1 MMMTSNLLW
10 LAPLVPLLVGA
21 SMLLLRDR
29 RLLAA
34 LDVGGSLAVL
44 GLVVAIAR
52 KVSATGPVGAF
63 GTFRADEVAVLFLLL
78 IGLLAVAVSVA
89 TVGWM
94 RQEIARGHMRAERL
108 RYYYALVHGFIA
120 TMLVTVL
127 ADNLGILW
135 IAMEGTTIT
144 SALLVGFHGDK
155 HGLEAAWKYI
165 IVTTIGISFGLFGTV
180 LVYGAA
186 VHAQGGVFAGAM
198 NYSSIA
204 AIASKLDPGIV
215 RMAFIFVIV
224 GYGTK
229 AGLAPVHMWLP
240 DAHSQAPTP
249 VSALL
254 SGALIKCALFGIIR
268 FHTLARGACGA
279 EFSQGLLLLFG
290 LISVVV
296 ATPFIIVQHD
306 LKRLLGYHSVEH
318 VGIIALGLGF
328 GGRLGTYGALLHVIN
343 HGVTKALVF
352 LIAGDAIGR
361 YGTRDMRLMRG
372 FLHIAPLAAT
382 LLLMGAFS
390 LAGTPPFSIF
400 ISELIILRAGLGAG
414 HYVMVA
420 VFLTMVVVIFA
431 GLIHHVGQMVF
442 GEADKD
448 ADRGREALSPLFGTL
463 LLALVMVLLGVTMP
477 LHLDRVLA
485 RATEII
491 LG

>member
-1 MMMTSNLLW
+1 MTSPLLW
-10 LAPLVPLLVGA
+10 VTPLVPLAVGLV
-21 SMLLLRDR
+21 MLLLTDR
-29 RLLAA
+29 RALAA
-34 LDVGGSLAVL
+34 LDVLGSLAVL
-44 GLVVAIAR
+44 ALTVAVAR
-52 KVSATGPVGAF
+52 AVARHGAVTAL
-63 GTFRADEVAVLFLLL
+63 GVFRADDVAVIFLLL
-78 IGLLAVAVSVA
+78 VGLLAVAVAVA

-94 RQEIARGHMRAERL
+94 RHEVARGEMRAERL
-108 RYYYALVHGFIA
+108 RFYFALVHGFVA

-155 HGLEAAWKYI
+155 LGLEAAWKYI

-186 VHAQGGVFAGAM
+186 AHAQGGVLAGAM
-198 NYSSIA
+198 NWSSIA
-204 AIASKLDPGIV
+204 AVAHRLDPGII
-215 RMAFIFVIV
+215 RIGFIFVLV

-229 AGLAPVHMWLP
+229 AGLAPLHMWLP

-268 FHTLARGACGA
+268 FHTIARDACGP
-279 EFSQGLLLLFG
+279 EFSHGLLLLFG
-290 LISVVV
+290 LISITL

-328 GGRLGTYGALLHVIN
+328 GGRIGTYGALLHVVN
-343 HGVTKALVF
+343 HGVTKALAF
-352 LIAGDAIGR
+352 LVAGDAIGR
-361 YGTRDMRLMRG
+361 YGTRDMRLMKG
-372 FLHIAPLAAT
+372 FLGIAPVAGT

-400 ISELIILRAGLGAG
+400 VSELLVVRAGIASGR
-414 HYVMVA
+414 YVAVA
-420 VFLTMVVVIFA
+420 VFLAMVVVIFA
-431 GLIHHVGQMVF
+431 GLIHHVGQMAF
-442 GEADKD
+442 GVAAPGAE
-448 ADRGREALSPLFGTL
+448 RGREAASPILAMVLLAAVMVLFGTWI
-463 LLALVMVLLGVTMP
+463 P
-477 LHLDRVLA
+477 LRPDRVLQSA
-485 RATEII
+485 AEII

>member
-1 MMMTSNLLW
+1 
-10 LAPLVPLLVGA
+10 
-21 SMLLLRDR
+21 
-29 RLLAA
+29 LLAA

-44 GLVVAIAR
+44 GLVAAIAR
-52 KVSATGPVGAF
+52 KVATSGPIGAL

-78 IGLLAVAVSVA
+78 IGLLTVAVSVA

-204 AIASKLDPGIV
+204 AIAGKLDPGIV
-215 RMAFIFVIV
+215 RIAFIFVVV

-268 FHTLARGACGA
+268 FHTLARGACGPD
-279 EFSQGLLLLFG
+279 FSQGLLLLFG

-328 GGRLGTYGALLHVIN
+328 GGKLGTYGALLHVIN

-361 YGTRDMRLMRG
+361 YDTRDMRLMRG
-372 FLHIAPLAAT
+372 FLGIAPVAAT

-400 ISELIILRAGLGAG
+400 ISELIVLRAGLGTG
-414 HYVMVA
+414 HFVIVA
-420 VFLTMVVVIFA
+420 VFLAMVVVIFA

-442 GEADKD
+442 GEAEA
-448 ADRGREALSPLFGTL
+448 ADRGREALSPLLGGL
-463 LLALVMVLLGVTMP
+463 LLALVMVALGVTMP
-477 LHLDRVLA
+477 LQLDRILV

>member
-1 MMMTSNLLW
+1 MTMTSNILW
-10 LAPLVPLLVGA
+10 ILPLISMIVALCMLLV
-21 SMLLLRDR
+21 RNR
-29 RLLAA
+29 RLLSI
-34 LDVGGSLAVL
+34 LDMGGSLAVMGIVLAITGQVMAAGPMSAL
-44 GLVVAIAR
+44 GVLRVDAVAII
-52 KVSATGPVGAF
+52 
-63 GTFRADEVAVLFLLL
+63 FLLL
-78 IGLLAVAVSVA
+78 IGFLAVSVSIS

-94 RQEIARGHMRAERL
+94 RQALERQEMTDDRL
-108 RYYYALVHGFIA
+108 RYYYALVHAFIA

-144 SALLVGFHGDK
+144 SAVLVGFHGHK
-155 HGLEAAWKYI
+155 NSLEAAWKYI

-180 LVYGAA
+180 LIYGAA
-186 VHAQGGVFAGAM
+186 AHAQGDVYAGAM
-198 NYSSIA
+198 NWSSIVA
-204 AIASKLDPGIV
+204 VASKLDPGIV
-215 RMAFIFVIV
+215 RIGFIFVLV

-268 FHTLARGACGA
+268 FYTIACAACGFA
-279 EFSQGLLLLFG
+279 FGETLLLFFG

-328 GGRLGTYGALLHVIN
+328 GGPLGIYAALLHTIN

-352 LIAGDAIGR
+352 LIAGDAIHR
-361 YGTRDMRLMRG
+361 YNSRDMRMIKG
-372 FLHIAPLAAT
+372 FLSIAPWAGT
-382 LLLMGAFS
+382 LLFMGAFS

-400 ISELIILRAGLGAG
+400 ISELIVIRAGLASG
-414 HYVMVA
+414 HYVAVGVFLVMVA
-420 VFLTMVVVIFA
+420 IIFA
-431 GLIHHVGQMVF
+431 GLIHHIGQMVF
-442 GEADKD
+442 GTPD
-448 ADRGREALSPLFGTL
+448 ASASREREARFPLLGLL
-463 LLALVMVLLGVTMP
+463 LLAVVIVLLGVCMP
-477 LHLDRVLA
+477 NGFDQILE

-491 LG
+491 HG

>member
-1 MMMTSNLLW
+1 MMTSNLLW
-10 LAPLVPLLVGA
+10 LAPLVPLLVGV

-34 LDVGGSLAVL
+34 LDVGGSLVVL

-52 KVSATGPVGAF
+52 KVSATGPVGAL
-63 GTFRADEVAVLFLLL
+63 GTFRADEVSVLFLLL

-94 RQEIARGHMRAERL
+94 RQEIARGQMRAERL

-204 AIASKLDPGIV
+204 AIAPKLDPGII
-215 RMAFIFVIV
+215 RIAFIFVVV

-328 GGRLGTYGALLHVIN
+328 GGKFGTYGALLHVIN

-372 FLHIAPLAAT
+372 FLGIAPLAAT

-420 VFLTMVVVIFA
+420 VFLAMVVIIFA

-442 GEADKD
+442 GEADKS
-448 ADRGREALSPLFGTL
+448 ADRGREALSPLLGAL
-463 LLALVMVLLGVTMP
+463 LLALVMVMLGVTMP
-477 LHLDRVLA
+477 IPLDRVLT

>member
-1 MMMTSNLLW
+1 MASNLPW
-10 LAPLVPLLVGA
+10 LTPLVPFVLGLCMLLV
-21 SMLLLRDR
+21 RDR

-44 GLVVAIAR
+44 GLGLAMARRVAAAGS
-52 KVSATGPVGAF
+52 VSAL
-63 GTFRADEVAVLFLLL
+63 GTFRADAVAVVFLLL
-78 IGLLAVAVSVA
+78 IGLLAVAVSIA

-94 RQEIARGHMRAERL
+94 RQELARGQMRADRL
-108 RYYYALVHGFIA
+108 RYYYALVHAFLA

-155 HGLEAAWKYI
+155 RALEAAWKYI

-186 VHAQGGVFAGAM
+186 AHAQGEVFAGAM
-198 NYSSIA
+198 NWSSIA
-204 AIASKLDPGIV
+204 AIAHRLDPSIIRIG
-215 RMAFIFVIV
+215 FLFVVV

-254 SGALIKCALFGIIR
+254 SGALLKCALFGVIR
-268 FHTLARGACGA
+268 FHTIALGACGPA
-279 EFSQGLLLLFG
+279 FSQGLLLAFG
-290 LISVVV
+290 LVSVVV
-296 ATPFIIVQHD
+296 ATPFILVQHD

-318 VGIIALGLGF
+318 VGIVALGLGF

-352 LIAGDAIGR
+352 LVAGDAIGR
-361 YGTRDMRLMRG
+361 YGTRNMRAMRG
-372 FLHIAPLAAT
+372 FLGIAPLAGT

-400 ISELIILRAGLGAG
+400 ISELMVIRAGISAG
-414 HYVMVA
+414 RFLPVA
-420 VFLTMVVVIFA
+420 VFLVMVVIIFA
-431 GLIHHVGQMVF
+431 GLIHHVGQMAF
-442 GEADKD
+442 GTAAAT
-448 ADRGREALSPLFGTL
+448 ADRRREDRWPLLGMA
-463 LLALVMVLLGVTMP
+463 LLAAAMVLLGVYIP
-477 LHLDRVLA
+477 AGLDGVLT

>member
-1 MMMTSNLLW
+1 MTSHLLW
-10 LAPLVPLLVGA
+10 IAPLLPCVLGLA
-21 SMLLLRDR
+21 MLAVRSR
-29 RLLAA
+29 R
-34 LDVGGSLAVL
+34 VLAVL
-44 GLVVAIAR
+44 DVAGSLGVLALAANIAWQVDR
-52 KVSATGPVGAF
+52 FGPVTSLGVL
-63 GTFRADEVAVLFLLL
+63 RADAVSVVFLLL
-78 IGLLAVAVSVA
+78 VGLLAVSVSVSS
-89 TVGWM
+89 VGWM
-94 RQEIARGHMRAERL
+94 KSEVGRGHMQEKRL
-108 RYYYALVHGFIA
+108 HFYFALVHGFLA
-120 TMLVTVL
+120 TMVVTVL

-155 HGLEAAWKYI
+155 LGLEAAWKYI

-186 VHAQGGVFAGAM
+186 VHAQGAVFDGAM

-204 AIASKLDPGIV
+204 AVAGRLDPGII
-215 RMAFIFVIV
+215 RIAFVFVVV

-268 FHTLARGACGA
+268 FHTIARASCGPD
-279 EFSQGLLLLFG
+279 FSENLLLVFG

-296 ATPFIIVQHD
+296 ATPFILVQHD

-318 VGIIALGLGF
+318 VGIVALGLGF
-328 GGRLGTYGALLHVIN
+328 GGKIGTYGALLHVIN

-352 LIAGDAIGR
+352 LVAGDAIGR
-361 YGTRDMRLMRG
+361 YGTRDMRLMKG
-372 FLHIAPLAAT
+372 FLGLATGAGT

-400 ISELIILRAGLGAG
+400 ISELQIVRAGLAAG
-414 HYVMVA
+414 HWVPVAVLLVMV
-420 VFLTMVVVIFA
+420 VTIFA
-431 GLIHHVGQMVF
+431 GLIHHVGQIAY
-442 GEADKD
+442 GTADASADKSKETGWTL
-448 ADRGREALSPLFGTL
+448 AGMAAL
-463 LLALVMVLLGVTMP
+463 AVAMVALGVFMP
-477 LHLDRVLA
+477 ESLDRVLT

>member
-1 MMMTSNLLW
+1 
-10 LAPLVPLLVGA
+10 
-21 SMLLLRDR
+21 
-29 RLLAA
+29 
-34 LDVGGSLAVL
+34 
-44 GLVVAIAR
+44 
-52 KVSATGPVGAF
+52 
-63 GTFRADEVAVLFLLL
+63 
-78 IGLLAVAVSVA
+78 LLAVAVSVA

-108 RYYYALVHGFIA
+108 RYYYALVHGFVA

-204 AIASKLDPGIV
+204 AIAPKLDPGII

-268 FHTLARGACGA
+268 FHTLARGACGTD
-279 EFSQGLLLLFG
+279 FSQGLLLLFG

-328 GGRLGTYGALLHVIN
+328 GGRLGTYGALLHAIN

-372 FLHIAPLAAT
+372 FLGIAPWAAT

-400 ISELIILRAGLGAG
+400 ISELIILRAGLSAG
-414 HYVMVA
+414 HYLIVA
-420 VFLTMVVVIFA
+420 VFLAMVVVIFA

-442 GEADKD
+442 GEADK
-448 ADRGREALSPLFGTL
+448 AAERRREALSPLFGTL

-477 LHLDRVLA
+477 LHLDRVLV

>member
-1 MMMTSNLLW
+1 MTSNLLW
-10 LAPLVPLLVGA
+10 LAPLVPLLVGV

-44 GLVVAIAR
+44 SLVVAIAR
-52 KVSATGPVGAF
+52 KVSATGPFGAL
-63 GTFRADEVAVLFLLL
+63 GTFRADEVSVLFLLL

-94 RQEIARGHMRAERL
+94 RQEIARGQMRAERL

-204 AIASKLDPGIV
+204 AIAPKLDPGII
-215 RMAFIFVIV
+215 RIAFIFVVV

-328 GGRLGTYGALLHVIN
+328 GGKLGTYGALLHVIN

-372 FLHIAPLAAT
+372 FLGIAPLAAT

-420 VFLTMVVVIFA
+420 VFLAMVVVIFA

-442 GEADKD
+442 GEADKS
-448 ADRGREALSPLFGTL
+448 ADRGREAFSPLLGAL
-463 LLALVMVLLGVTMP
+463 LLALVMVMLGVTMP
-477 LHLDRVLA
+477 MHLDRVLT
-485 RATEII
+485 RATEIV

>member
-1 MMMTSNLLW
+1 MTSALLW
-10 LAPLVPLLVGA
+10 LAPLTPLLLGA
-21 SMLLLRDR
+21 LMLLVRDR
-29 RLLAA
+29 RALAA
-34 LDVGGSLAVL
+34 LDIGGSSAVL
-44 GLVVAIAR
+44 VLVVLIAR
-52 KVSATGPVGAF
+52 GVARAGSLTAF
-63 GTFRADEVAVLFLLL
+63 GVFRADQVSVVFLLL
-78 IGLLAVAVSVA
+78 IGLLAVSVSVA
-89 TVGWM
+89 SVGWM
-94 RQEIARGHMRAERL
+94 RGEVGRGQMPAERL
-108 RYYYALVHGFIA
+108 PYYYALVQGFIA

-127 ADNLGILW
+127 SDNLGILW

-155 HGLEAAWKYI
+155 HALEAAWKYI

-204 AIASKLDPGIV
+204 TMAKQLDPGIV
-215 RMAFIFVIV
+215 RIAFIFVMV

-268 FHTLARGACGA
+268 FHTLASGACGPG
-279 EFSQGLLLLFG
+279 FSQSLLLIFG
-290 LISVVV
+290 LVSVIV

-318 VGIIALGLGF
+318 VGIITLGLGF
-328 GGRLGTYGALLHVIN
+328 GGKLGTYGALLHVIN

-352 LIAGDAIGR
+352 LMAGDAIGR
-361 YGTRDMRLMRG
+361 TGTRDMRLIKG
-372 FLHIAPLAAT
+372 FIHVAPVAAT
-382 LLLMGAFS
+382 LMLMGAFS

-400 ISELIILRAGLGAG
+400 ISELLVIKAGLAASHPVLVGVFL
-414 HYVMVA
+414 VMV
-420 VFLTMVVVIFA
+420 VIIFA
-431 GLIHHVGQMVF
+431 GLIHHVGQMAF
-442 GEADKD
+442 GQAAPKADH
-448 ADRGREALSPLFGTL
+448 GRESASLVGAVV
-463 LLALVMVLLGVTMP
+463 LAAVMVLLGLSMP
-477 LHLDRVLA
+477 TTLEHILT

>member
-1 MMMTSNLLW
+1 MTSHLLW
-10 LAPLVPLLVGA
+10 IAPLVPFAVGLAMLLV
-21 SMLLLRDR
+21 RDR
-29 RLLAA
+29 RVMTA
-34 LDVGGSLAVL
+34 LDVAGSLAVL
-44 GLVVAIAR
+44 GLALAVARA
-52 KVSATGPVGAF
+52 VSSHGALTAL
-63 GTFRADEVAVLFLLL
+63 GILRADDLAVVFLVLV
-78 IGLLAVAVSVA
+78 GLLAVAVSVA
-89 TVGWM
+89 TIGWM
-94 RQEIARGHMRAERL
+94 RQELARGQMREDRL
-108 RYYYALVHGFIA
+108 RFYFALVHGFVA
-120 TMLVTVL
+120 TMVVTVVS
-127 ADNLGILW
+127 DNLGILW

-144 SALLVGFHGDK
+144 SALLVGFHGDR

-186 VHAQGGVFAGAM
+186 AHAQGGVLAGAM
-198 NYSSIA
+198 NWSSIA
-204 AIASKLDPGIV
+204 AIAPSLDPGII
-215 RMAFIFVIV
+215 RIGFIFVVV

-268 FHTLARGACGA
+268 FHTLAVAACGPA
-279 EFSQGLLLLFG
+279 FSGELLLIFG
-290 LISVVV
+290 LVSVVV

-328 GGRLGTYGALLHVIN
+328 GGLWGTYGALLHVIN

-352 LIAGDAIGR
+352 LIAGDAIHR
-361 YGTRDMRLMRG
+361 YGTRDMRVMRG
-372 FLHIAPLAAT
+372 LLRIAPWAGT

-400 ISELIILRAGLGAG
+400 MSELIVIRAGIASGRFAS
-414 HYVMVA
+414 A
-420 VFLTMVVVIFA
+420 AIFLVVVVVIFS
-431 GLIHHVGQMVF
+431 GLIHHVGQMAF
-442 GEADKD
+442 GKAAES
-448 ADRGREALSPLFGTL
+448 ADRRREALSPLL
-463 LLALVMVLLGVTMP
+463 AMALLAGVMVLLGASIP
-477 LHLDRVLA
+477 LHLDGVLA
-485 RATEII
+485 RATEIV

>member
-1 MMMTSNLLW
+1 MMTSNLLW
-10 LAPLVPLLVGA
+10 LTPLVPLLVGV

-34 LDVGGSLAVL
+34 LDVCGSLAVL
-44 GLVVAIAR
+44 GLVVAIAH
-52 KVSATGPVGAF
+52 KVAATGAVGAL

-78 IGLLAVAVSVA
+78 IGLLAVAVSIA

-94 RQEIARGHMRAERL
+94 RQEIAREHMRADRL

-127 ADNLGILW
+127 ADNLGVLW

-186 VHAQGGVFAGAM
+186 VHAQGGIFAGAM

-204 AIASKLDPGIV
+204 AIAPKLDPGII
-215 RMAFIFVIV
+215 RIAFIFVVV

-279 EFSQGLLLLFG
+279 DFSQGLLLLLG

-328 GGRLGTYGALLHVIN
+328 GGKVGTYGALLHVIN

-372 FLHIAPLAAT
+372 FLGVAPWAGT
-382 LLLMGAFS
+382 FLLMGAFS

-414 HYVMVA
+414 HYVIVA
-420 VFLTMVVVIFA
+420 IFLAMVVIIFA

-442 GEADKD
+442 GEADKTVE
-448 ADRGREALSPLFGTL
+448 RGRESLSPLFGTL
-463 LLALVMVLLGVTMP
+463 LLALVMVLLGVTIP
-477 LHLDRVLA
+477 LHLDRVLV